1 VGFTEWFERH
11 FGTKEDPLPWFADVV
26 VGVGFALSRDGTECS
41 LATLAVAR
49 RANELWSFYSG
60 RQPESRPFLV
70 LQGRGYKRDMPTTEA
85 RAMREAIGFYS
96 PRIILEEISYNTR
109 MNAVE
114 FARLAKEQGWRAA
127 VVVAQQWHARRVR
140 LAYRKA
146 LREAEVDCR
155 IKVVKAWAPYGG
167 INKWF
172 LNWAPWFWL
181 WDTLS
186 LGYFKLK
193 GWI

>member
-1 VGFTEWFERH
+1 MGFTEWFERI
-11 FGTKEDPLPWFADVV
+11 FSAKEDPLPRFADVV
-26 VGVGFALSRDGTECS
+26 VAVGFALSRDGTKCS
-41 LATLAVAR
+41 TATLGIAR
-49 RANELWSFYSG
+49 RALSEWDKLLDAM
-60 RQPESRPFLV
+60 LV